1 MILPDSHFSFIIV
14 VVVVVVIVVLFYISL
29 FPQIEYLQDAREQTK
44 RMHKREEQLMMSAVY
59 EVGVEMQRRVLT
71 QPLSTNSMRDAPGSP
86 GGSNYSPVQSW
97 LSSVR
102 ARQRKGLV

>member
-1 MILPDSHFSFIIV
+1 L
-14 VVVVVVIVVLFYISL
+14 VLISL
-29 FPQIEYLQDAREQTK
+29 VPPQIEYLQDAREQTK

>member
-1 MILPDSHFSFIIV
+1 
-14 VVVVVVIVVLFYISL
+14 
-29 FPQIEYLQDAREQTK
+29 
-44 RMHKREEQLMMSAVY
+44 MMSAVY

-71 QPLSTNSMRDAPGSP
+71 QPLSAKSIGDTPASP
-86 GGSNYSPVQSW
+86 GNSNYSPVQSW

>member
-1 MILPDSHFSFIIV
+1 
-14 VVVVVVIVVLFYISL
+14 
-29 FPQIEYLQDAREQTK
+29 
-44 RMHKREEQLMMSAVY
+44 MMSAVY

-71 QPLSTNSMRDAPGSP
+71 QPLSTNISAVEDARGSP
-86 GGSNYSPVQSW
+86 GRSSYSPVQSW